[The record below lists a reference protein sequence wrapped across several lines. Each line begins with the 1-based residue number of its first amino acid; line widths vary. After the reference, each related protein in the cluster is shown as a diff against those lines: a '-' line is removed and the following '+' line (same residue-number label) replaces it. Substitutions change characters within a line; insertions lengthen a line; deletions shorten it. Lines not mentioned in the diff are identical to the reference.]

1 MNISF
6 NVTQFVDIPVASRD
20 AVEEKLR
27 PIERLLASDADTA
40 LLDVELAHA
49 PAEGRSAT
57 PVRLTATLLF
67 KNYVLHAEAV
77 KPTPESAADR
87 VRSTLEHEVRNI
99 RGKKRGLVKRGAAL
113 LKNLRRFGTKR

>member
-6 NVTQFVDIPVASRD
+6 NTTQFADISETSRI
-20 AVEEKLR
+20 AVEVKLR
-27 PIERLLASDADTA
+27 PIERLLASDKDVA

-49 PAEGRSAT
+49 PPEGRSAT
-57 PVRLTATLLF
+57 PVRLTATLQF

-87 VRSTLEHEVRNI
+87 VRSALEQEIRRV
-99 RGKKRGLVKRGAAL
+99 RGKKRGLVKRGAAQ
-113 LKNLRRFGTKR
+113 LKKMLRFGA